1 MLPAQVQHMHCLPS
15 APPLGRLQS
24 ATAPT
29 YGCTALLAIG
39 VLLSLLQLYT
49 AKAPFAGHHGYG
61 HWLLD
66 GVMDQID
73 FWRELAA
80 LGWYG
85 LRGWL

>member
-1 MLPAQVQHMHCLPS
+1 MGDSNIVSH
-15 APPLGRLQS
+15 
-24 ATAPT
+24 T
-29 YGCTALLAIG
+29 
-39 VLLSLLQLYT
+39 LLSAAAAAVAADVLFLLLQLYT
-49 AKAPFAGHHGYG
+49 AHAPFAGHHGYG

-66 GVMDQID
+66 GLMDQLD